1 MHDQYVN
8 VKPQENCGMCG
19 YLWQTIRGIYH
30 NQNKKY
36 YIDFSNS
43 IYRCENENVWDLFF
57 YQTHIDTKPNNENIE
72 KEVGIIFDQESEF
85 IWNDTIPNTMEE
97 ISNRRKIFG
106 SIVQKYFK
114 LKPNIQFKIDS
125 FVKKHFNNKKV
136 MAVHF
141 RGTDHPE
148 KKTMDE
154 YLQQIKKYLP
164 FYDVVFVSSDE
175 YERFRLA
182 EIALSHKIV
191 SYDSLRSD
199 ISNKPLHSHKL
210 YSYGRNNNPEYQHK
224 IAEDVIIEA
233 YLMSKSDFLVCCSAS
248 NVNYFA
254 RAINSNLEC
263 VEL

>member
-1 MHDQYVN
+1 MHDKYVI

-19 YLWQTIRGIYH
+19 YLWQTIRAIYH
-30 NQNKKY
+30 NPNKKY

-43 IYRCENENVWDLFF
+43 IYKCGNENIWDLFF
-57 YQTHIDTKPNNENIE
+57 LQPHTEIKPSIENIE

-85 IWNDTIPNTMEE
+85 IWNSIVPNTMEE
-97 ISNRRKIFG
+97 IIRRRKIF
-106 SIVQKYFK
+106 STIVATYFK
-114 LKPNIQFKIDS
+114 LKPNIQNKIDS
-125 FVKKHFNNKKV
+125 FVDRHFKNKKV
-136 MAVHF
+136 MAIHF

-148 KKTMDE
+148 KKSMDH
-154 YLQQIKKYLP
+154 YMHQIKKYLP

-175 YERFRLA
+175 YERFRMAEVALA
-182 EIALSHKIV
+182 HKIV
-191 SYDSLRSD
+191 SYDSIRSAMPD
-199 ISNKPLHSHKL
+199 KPLHSHQI
-210 YSYGRNNNPEYQHK
+210 YSYGRNNNPDYQHK

-263 VEL
+263 IEL